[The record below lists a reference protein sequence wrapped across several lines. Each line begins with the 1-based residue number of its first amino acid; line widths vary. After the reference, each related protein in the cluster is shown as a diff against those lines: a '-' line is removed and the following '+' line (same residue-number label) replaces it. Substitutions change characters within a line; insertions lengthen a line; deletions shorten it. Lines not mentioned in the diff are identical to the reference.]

1 MSGKMDTLE
10 IKATET
16 TPEIKFDF
24 DNNYFLFG
32 GESYPEHSDEFYRPI
47 LESIQQ
53 YSKNETEDSAS
64 FVFKL
69 TYFNSSSAR
78 VLMKL
83 FELIDEMAENK
94 EIIIEWHYHEDDD
107 TMEEFGDDF
116 SDDIENAKF
125 KLMSYS
131 DD

>member
-1 MSGKMDTLE
+1 MEKLE
-10 IKATET
+10 ITATET

-24 DNNYFLFG
+24 NNHSFLFS

-47 LESIQQ
+47 LEVIQQ
-53 YSKNETEDSAS
+53 YSQSATDIPAT

-69 TYFNSSSAR
+69 SYFNSSSAR

-83 FELIDEMAENK
+83 FELIDEMGREKKVN
-94 EIIIEWHYHEDDD
+94 IEWHYHEEDD
-107 TMEEFGDDF
+107 TMEEFGEDF
-116 SDDIENAKF
+116 SDDIENANF

>member
-1 MSGKMDTLE
+1 MDNLE
-10 IKATET
+10 ISATET

-24 DNNYFLFG
+24 DSHFFLFG

-47 LESIQQ
+47 LELIQK
-53 YSKNETEDSAS
+53 YSQNELESSAT

-83 FELIDEMAENK
+83 FELIDEMGENR
-94 EIIIEWHYHEDDD
+94 EVNIEWHYHEEDD
-107 TMEEFGDDF
+107 TMEEFGEDF
-116 SDDIENAKF
+116 SDDIENANF
-125 KLMSYS
+125 KLISYS

>member
-1 MSGKMDTLE
+1 MDNLD
-10 IKATET
+10 ISATET

-24 DNNYFLFG
+24 SNHHFLFG

-53 YSKNETEDSAS
+53 YSQNDSNEPAT

-83 FELIDEMAENK
+83 FELIDEMGENR
-94 EIIIEWHYHEDDD
+94 EINIEWHYHEEDD
-107 TMEEFGDDF
+107 TMEEFGEDI
-116 SDDIENAKF
+116 SDDI
-125 KLMSYS
+125 
-131 DD
+131 

>member
-1 MSGKMDTLE
+1 METLE
-10 IKATET
+10 IEATET
-16 TPEIKFDF
+16 TPEINFDF
-24 DNNYFLFG
+24 SNHSFLFC

-47 LESIQQ
+47 LEAIQR
-53 YSKNETEDSAS
+53 YSQSSSDNQAT

-83 FELIDEMAENK
+83 FELIDEMGEERLIN
-94 EIIIEWHYHEDDD
+94 IEWHFHEEDD
-107 TMEEFGDDF
+107 TMEEFGEDF
-116 SDDIENAKF
+116 SDDIEHANF

>member
-1 MSGKMDTLE
+1 MDNLE
-10 IKATET
+10 ISATET
-16 TPEIKFDF
+16 TPEIKFNF
-24 DNNYFLFG
+24 SNHHFLFG

-53 YSKNETEDSAS
+53 YSKNDSKEPAK
-64 FVFKL
+64 FIFKL

-83 FELIDEMAENK
+83 FELIDEMGENR
-94 EIIIEWHYHEDDD
+94 EINIEWHYHEEDD
-107 TMEEFGDDF
+107 TMEEFGEDF
-116 SDDIENAKF
+116 SDDIGNANF

>member
-1 MSGKMDTLE
+1 MDNLD
-10 IKATET
+10 ISATET

-24 DNNYFLFG
+24 SNHHFLFG

-53 YSKNETEDSAS
+53 YSQNDSNEPAT

-83 FELIDEMAENK
+83 FELIDEMGETERSILNGTTTRK
-94 EIIIEWHYHEDDD
+94 TTLWKNLEKIFQMILRML
-107 TMEEFGDDF
+107 TL
-116 SDDIENAKF
+116 S
-125 KLMSYS
+125 
-131 DD
+131 